1 MSDTD
6 RLLETIEAVYA
17 SGVDD
22 SCWPQALKLTT
33 NLIGGVGTF
42 LEVVDK
48 PARQYNVF
56 CTASTLTDTSARSF
70 EHFAKLAP
78 RMPFNPRRSFS
89 FSKRAGHLSW
99 DHKILDEAGMRRD
112 PFYSEF
118 LPQFGLRYFLGAV
131 LEQTSEKFT
140 FVTVQRTHKQGHV
153 EKREIGLM
161 QRLCPHFQRAHDM
174 TTRLKVAGETRGLLE
189 DTLDWLTD
197 GVALL
202 RADGDIVYAN
212 DTMRAL
218 AKRGD
223 GFRIV
228 GRVIEFAE
236 PGARRQFDATLG
248 AVERRGDAS
257 CDARPTDFPVA
268 RNDGSPAY
276 IVSMRPLLSGHTRG
290 TQHPQASIMVL
301 VRDPLLRNAAAS
313 QILQDLFTLTKA
325 EAHLAQALCT
335 GMTTGAYAT
344 ERCVSL
350 NTVYSH
356 LKRIREKTGCK
367 SVPELILKFSELNVP
382 LRLNGP
388 LESAQRTPH

>member
-1 MSDTD
+1 M
-6 RLLETIEAVYA
+6 
-17 SGVDD
+17 
-22 SCWPQALKLTT
+22 
-33 NLIGGVGTF
+33 
-42 LEVVDK
+42 
-48 PARQYNVF
+48 
-56 CTASTLTDTSARSF
+56 
-70 EHFAKLAP
+70 
-78 RMPFNPRRSFS
+78 SFS
-89 FSKRAGHLSW
+89 FRQRVGHLSW
-99 DHKILDEAGMRRD
+99 DHQILDESGMARD
-112 PFYSEF
+112 PFYAEF

-140 FVTVQRTHKQGHV
+140 FVTVQRTNKQGHV

-174 TTRLKVAGETRGLLE
+174 TTRLKAAGETRGLLE
-189 DTLDWLTD
+189 NTLDWLTD

-228 GRVIEFAE
+228 GRAIEFAE

-248 AVERRGDAS
+248 AVERLGDPS
-257 CDARPTDFPVA
+257 CDAHPTDFPVT
-268 RNDGSPAY
+268 RDDGLPAY
-276 IVSMRPLLSGHTRG
+276 IVSMRPLVSGQTHS
-290 TQHPQASIMVL
+290 QASVMVL
-301 VRDPLLRNAAAS
+301 VRDPLLRNAATI
-313 QILQDLFTLTKA
+313 QILQDLFSLTKA

-335 GMTTGAYAT
+335 GTTTGAYAT

-382 LRLNGP
+382 LRLSGP
-388 LESAQRTPH
+388 PGSA